1 MPCRSSSPSRVH
13 TPSMHHDLEL
23 IARYAAPP
31 HSGPTYYTPA
41 HLAHS
46 GGPNGSLVEPNE
58 WTLALVSAEAFFL
71 VTHDTMTN
79 RNLTPHS

>member
-1 MPCRSSSPSRVH
+1 
-13 TPSMHHDLEL
+13 MHHGLE
-23 IARYAAPP
+23 PP
-31 HSGPTYYTPA
+31 HSGPTYYTSA
-41 HLAHS
+41 HLARS

-58 WTLALVSAEAFFL
+58 CTPAALVSADAFFL